1 MNEEQRKKR
10 LRDNY
15 NAVRDSMPGSDLHGL
30 AEKTAYYIYLENPKR
45 DSFVNWENA
54 QWAIAAYFSKPFDFL
69 GEDIDL
75 GEDSETG
82 GLKKRLRDIAFQTQ
96 DWHCALDTI
105 GARAS
110 ALFILYGGHIC
121 TILQSFKAHPWHPWE
136 DYKEE

>member
-1 MNEEQRKKR
+1 MNEKQRKKR

-15 NAVRDSMPGSDLHGL
+15 DVVCDSILGSDLHGL
-30 AEKTAYYIYLENPKR
+30 AEKTAYHLSLEYPRR

-54 QWAIAAYFSKPFDFL
+54 QWAIAAYFSKPFGFL

-96 DWHCALDTI
+96 DWHRALDTI

-110 ALFILYGGHIC
+110 ALFILYDGHIC
-121 TILQSFKAHPWHPWE
+121 TILQSFKAHPWE